1 MHIFFLNRD
10 TPEELVKIQELE
22 EQVENLKMETRNR
35 LKQNIDKKYEELA
48 GIRSLHEKEIE
59 TMTRQIDSLQEQLEE
74 AMKARLSMI
83 TRQVRIVKNAEEE
96 IRQMKRKLENFDRY
110 ASTGSLQQ
118 QVQHHSVALSP
129 MTSGPSCAHSL
140 GSLTNMSCGAVGT
153 SSGNGSGPD
162 RPMFDKDFECSVCL
176 DDMRPP
182 VKIFQCRNGH
192 VMCESCKNH
201 PEVVTCPTCRIP
213 LPGADALMRN
223 IPMEKLAR
231 SYFERINQVVH
242 RSRSQNRS
250 RSGSYDQ
257 LLSGNPT
264 SKANN
269 ERW

>member
-1 MHIFFLNRD
+1 
-10 TPEELVKIQELE
+10 
-22 EQVENLKMETRNR
+22 
-35 LKQNIDKKYEELA
+35 
-48 GIRSLHEKEIE
+48 
-59 TMTRQIDSLQEQLEE
+59 
-74 AMKARLSMI
+74 
-83 TRQVRIVKNAEEE
+83 
-96 IRQMKRKLENFDRY
+96 MKRKLENFDRY